1 MPQQDDSPAEN
12 RQRILH
18 LQTIC
23 LLILA
28 ASALIFMLIELRPVL
43 VPFVVAVFVVSGV
56 SPILAKLQRRLHVS
70 RMVAA
75 GIAFATGALLTLGF
89 GFSMWL
95 SVAELGRNAS
105 AYQQRVEDLTHR
117 LEQYIPWSLI
127 DSLSDSPSIENSVTN
142 APAAGEAEPAGSP
155 PETTNP
161 ATRTVTMGPAVKA
174 MISSGITQVSTAL
187 GSLISSGPVVLIF
200 VFFLLLGSP
209 SQQNTSQTVR
219 ELDQQVRSY
228 LGLKTV
234 ISLFTGLAF
243 GLALKLF
250 GVPMPLT
257 FGLLAVLLNFIPN
270 IGPVIASVLPIPLIL
285 IDPQGSSLWMACA
298 IFVIFAIQLAS
309 GNLVEPRLMGESA
322 NLHPVTILMALM
334 FWGMI
339 WGIIGMFLATPITA
353 VIRIGLH
360 RSPFTKPVALLMS
373 GTLPED

>member
-117 LEQYIPWSLI
+117 LEQYIPWSLF

-142 APAAGEAEPAGSP
+142 ADAAGEAEPAGSP
-155 PETTNP
+155 SETTNP
-161 ATRTVTMGPAVKA
+161 TTRAVTMGPAVKA

-187 GSLISSGPVVLIF
+187 GSLISSGTVVLIF

-285 IDPQGSSLWMACA
+285 IDPQGSSLWMACV

-353 VIRIGLH
+353 VIRIGLL